1 MAYQIP
7 VLDITLEAHADLSAK
22 QFHFVK
28 IHSANKVSLCTAITD
43 APIGVLQNKPEA
55 GQAAAVRVWGVSKL
69 SADAAIT
76 AGAILGT
83 STDSQAQTA
92 VATNVVCA
100 RALEAAGAASVI
112 IAALVMPATSI
123 KA

>member
-7 VLDITLEAHADLSAK
+7 VLDINLEAAADLSAK

-28 IHSANKVSLCTAITD
+28 VSAANKVDVCTAITD
-43 APIGVLQNKPEA
+43 APIGVLQNKPTS
-55 GQAAAVRVWGVSKL
+55 GQAANIRVLGISKL
-69 SADAAIT
+69 SANAAIS
-76 AGAILGT
+76 AGAILGS

-100 RALEAAGAASVI
+100 RALEAAGAANVI
-112 IAALVMPATSI
+112 ISALVLPGRSI

>member
-7 VLDITLEAHADLSAK
+7 VLDITLEAAADLSAK

-28 IHSANKVSLCTAITD
+28 VSAANKVDVCTAITD
-43 APIGVLQNKPEA
+43 APIGVLQNKPTS
-55 GQAAAVRVWGVSKL
+55 GQAANIRVLGISKL
-69 SADAAIT
+69 SANAAIS
-76 AGAILGT
+76 AGAILGS

-100 RALEAAGAASVI
+100 RALEAAGAANVI
-112 IAALVMPATSI
+112 ISALVLPGTSI

>member
-7 VLDITLEAHADLSAK
+7 VLDITLEAASDLSAK

-28 IHSANKVSLCTAITD
+28 VSAANKVDLCTAVTD
-43 APIGVLQNKPEA
+43 APIGVLQNKPTA
-55 GQAAAVRVWGVSKL
+55 GQGASVRVYGVSKL
-69 SADAAIT
+69 SADAAIS

-100 RALEAAGAASVI
+100 RALEAAGAANEI
-112 IAALVMPATSI
+112 ISALVLPGTSI

>member
-7 VLDITLEAHADLSAK
+7 VLDITLEAAADLSAK

-28 IHSANKVSLCTAITD
+28 VSAANKVDVCTAITD
-43 APIGVLQNKPEA
+43 APIGVLQNKPTS
-55 GQAAAVRVWGVSKL
+55 GQAANIRVLGISKL
-69 SADAAIT
+69 SANAAIA
-76 AGAILGT
+76 AGAILGS

-100 RALEAAGAASVI
+100 RALEAAGAANVI
-112 IAALVMPATSI
+112 ISALVLPGTSI